1 MELTLAGLHLDSAT
15 KSIPDYG
22 SGPDPYQ
29 AIQIHDYLS
38 VSFFRQPA
46 EIKASSTRIIDMFQK
61 YYPETVSYKYFV
73 NVPLV
78 MQWMMGA
85 MKALMSKDTIQKM
98 TWLTYGNQLAQYVG
112 SDVPKEY
119 GGTGEDLKGKAIT
132 PKYDNEATK
141 TTSDALPTQTKP
153 EAAAPPTEAKPEPL
167 QGTKGD
173 AAIDAGADPVKEE
186 KDAVA
191 TA

>member
-15 KSIPDYG
+15 RPIPDYG
-22 SGPDPYQ
+22 QGSDPYQ

-46 EIKASSTRIIDMFQK
+46 EIKASSSKVIDLFQRV
-61 YYPETVSYKYFV
+61 YPETVSYKYFV

-85 MKALMSKDTIQKM
+85 MKMLMSKDSIQKM

-119 GGTGEDLKGKAIT
+119 GGTGEDLKATAIT
-132 PKYDNEATK
+132 PKYDNGATK
-141 TTSDALPTQTKP
+141 TAPSAAPTATTP
-153 EAAAPPTEAKPEPL
+153 ESAAPPTEAKAETV
-167 QGTKGD
+167 QNTKGD
-173 AAIDAGADPVKEE
+173 TAKEAGADPVKDD
-186 KDAVA
+186 KDAVTA
-191 TA
+191 T